1 MASVSS
7 HPSVICVIFTV
18 AAGRSSGHCDSTS
31 NRKPCRASMRALHP
45 AHGGGDGDE
54 QNASTDAPC
63 RPGIPLP
70 YTGGR

>member
-1 MASVSS
+1 
-7 HPSVICVIFTV
+7 
-18 AAGRSSGHCDSTS
+18 
-31 NRKPCRASMRALHP
+31 MRALHP

-54 QNASTDAPC
+54 QKASTDAPN

>member
-18 AAGRSSGHCDSTS
+18 ATGRSSGHCDSTS

-54 QNASTDAPC
+54 QNASTDAPN